1 MPWPG
6 RKIACGVRAAVSVVL
21 KKRQFLVMA
30 LASCLAPTLAL
41 AQDELPS
48 WLNPGEVLKEIG
60 QITADGLRLNGWT
73 RQGKGNVYRLPVK
86 SGETISIT
94 LTASSEF
101 VNFAVF
107 DMAHP
112 DDDAIFFS
120 DSGAK
125 VATLKAEADT
135 WWLIRPILILS
146 APRRGLGAH
155 YDLSIAKK

>member
-1 MPWPG
+1 MN
-6 RKIACGVRAAVSVVL
+6 
-21 KKRQFLVMA
+21 KRQFLAMA
-30 LASCLAPTLAL
+30 LVTCLAPAFAL
-41 AQDELPS
+41 AQDKQPS

-60 QITADGLRLNGWT
+60 PITPDGLHVSGWT
-73 RQGKGNVYRLPVK
+73 RQGKGNVYRLLVK
-86 SGETISIT
+86 SAETISIT
-94 LTASSEF
+94 LASSSEF

-155 YDLSIAKK
+155 YDLSIEKK

>member
-1 MPWPG
+1 MS
-6 RKIACGVRAAVSVVL
+6 VRV
-21 KKRQFLVMA
+21 KKRQFLAMA
-30 LASCLAPTLAL
+30 FASCFVPAFAL
-41 AQDELPS
+41 AQDDPTS

-60 QITADGLRLNGWT
+60 PITTDGLQLSGWT

-86 SGETISIT
+86 AGETISIT
-94 LTASSEF
+94 LASSSEF

-120 DSGAK
+120 DSGVK

-155 YDLSIAKK
+155 YDLTIANK